1 LRNDACGSLA
11 AAASPLSVD
20 YAANFSTNFIG
31 IAPSKLV
38 GLASDIDEL
47 P

>member
-1 LRNDACGSLA
+1 LRNDAYGSLVVV
-11 AAASPLSVD
+11 ASPLSVG